1 MSKKMWRILA
11 CILIV
16 AIVVAAVLLLNQGSQ
31 DFHEKYEGVDLSTD
45 VEGIGRSDTYSNY
58 LKNYTGVG
66 TGSEE
71 IPVDV
76 AAFEGDGTLE
86 NDADGQP
93 QVKTQDGDYT
103 TWKVTVPQDGMYTVR
118 MEYLTV
124 ESRGVDVERAIYIND
139 VLPFAGAD
147 TLRFS
152 RLWVDAGPVKKDNQ
166 GNDIRPS
173 QTEKYEYQTAFCR
186 DDMGYET
193 APYQFFFKAGEN
205 TLSFEAVNE
214 PVIIRSLT
222 LVPAEE
228 YQTYDAYLAAQPEVT
243 MTEEG
248 KAYLQTIEGE
258 AADLRSSP
266 SLYARYDRSSP
277 ATVPNDVA
285 HTVLNYIGGDPWNNA
300 GQWIQ
305 WTFEVPEDGYY
316 NITIKAR
323 QMYSRGSIS
332 CRSVYI
338 DGEIPFDAMSSLA
351 FSYNTA
357 WDMHTLADD
366 QGTPY
371 RFYLTKGQHT
381 IRLEATLG
389 EMGGVLKEMED
400 SIYRLNQIYRKV
412 LVLTGVTPDRYR
424 DYNLAGVYP
433 EVIEAMDLESKRLY
447 KLVDDTVALTGQKND
462 RVAVAQ
468 TLAVQLEQFVD
479 RNERITQSFSNFKDN
494 ITSIG
499 TSQQNMAE
507 TKLDVDRIFIHGESA
522 KLPAMNDN
530 FFTRTFHEIKAC
542 VAS

>member
-1 MSKKMWRILA
+1 MSKKAWRILA
-11 CILIV
+11 CILIA
-16 AIVVAAVLLLNQGSQ
+16 AIVIVAVVLLNQGSQ
-31 DFHEKYEGVDLSTD
+31 DFREKYEGVDLSTD
-45 VEGIGRSDTYSNY
+45 VEGIGRSDTYANY
-58 LKNYTGVG
+58 LKAHEGVG
-66 TGSEE
+66 TGTEE

-76 AAFEGDGTLE
+76 AAFEGDGTVVPDE
-86 NDADGQP
+86 SGVQQVRTEDGN
-93 QVKTQDGDYT
+93 YT
-103 TWKVTVPQDGMYTVR
+103 TWKVTVPADGMYTVR

-139 VLPFAGAD
+139 ELPFAGAD

-173 QTEKYEYQTAFCR
+173 QKEKYEYQTAYCR

-205 TLSFEAVNE
+205 TLSLEAVNE

-222 LVPAEE
+222 LVPFTE
-228 YQTYDAYLAAQPEVT
+228 YQTYDAYLASQPEVS
-243 MTEEG
+243 MTEDG

-258 AADLRSSP
+258 SAELRSSP

-277 ATVPNDVA
+277 STVPNDVS
-285 HTVLNYIGGDPWNNA
+285 HTVMNYIGGDPWNNA

-323 QMYSRGSIS
+323 QIYSRGSIS

-338 DGEIPFDAMSSLA
+338 DGEIPFDAMSSIA

-357 WDMHTLADD
+357 WDMHTLADKE
-366 QGTPY
+366 GNPY
-371 RFYLTKGQHT
+371 RFYLTKGEHT
-381 IRLEATLG
+381 IRMEATLG

-400 SIYRLNQIYRKV
+400 SIFRLNQIYRKV

-447 KLVDDTVALTGQKND
+447 KLVDDTVALTGQEMCIRD
-462 RVAVAQ
+462 R
-468 TLAVQLEQFVD
+468 
-479 RNERITQSFSNFKDN
+479 FSSMVKMP
-494 ITSIG
+494 SC
-499 TSQQNMAE
+499 
-507 TKLDVDRIFIHGESA
+507 
-522 KLPAMNDN
+522 PP
-530 FFTRTFHEIKAC
+530 
-542 VAS
+542 